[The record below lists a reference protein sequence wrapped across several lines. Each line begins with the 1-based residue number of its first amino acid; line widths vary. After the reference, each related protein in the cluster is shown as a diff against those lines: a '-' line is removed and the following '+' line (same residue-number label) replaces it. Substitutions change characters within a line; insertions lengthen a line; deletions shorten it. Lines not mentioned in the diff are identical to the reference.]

1 MHDLGLHVVWC
12 PKHRECTACGFAA
25 NADHVGAANVLNRAG
40 PVLCAAAWPPRRKP
54 ARLRVG
60 GVTTGDFEGYVT
72 FGAAFDSKP
81 LHRTT
86 RLHPPE
92 RVVIDVRHPPAGCG
106 V

>member
-1 MHDLGLHVVWC
+1 MATTQEARAFTRGRSHD
-12 PKHRECTACGFAA
+12 
-25 NADHVGAANVLNRAG
+25 
-40 PVLCAAAWPPRRKP
+40 
-54 ARLRVG
+54 
-60 GVTTGDFEGYVT
+60 GDFEGYVT

-92 RVVIDVRHPPAGCG
+92 RVVIDVRHPPAGGG

>member
-1 MHDLGLHVVWC
+1 M
-12 PKHRECTACGFAA
+12 
-25 NADHVGAANVLNRAG
+25 
-40 PVLCAAAWPPRRKP
+40 
-54 ARLRVG
+54 G

-92 RVVIDVRHPPAGCG
+92 RVVIDVRHPPAGGG